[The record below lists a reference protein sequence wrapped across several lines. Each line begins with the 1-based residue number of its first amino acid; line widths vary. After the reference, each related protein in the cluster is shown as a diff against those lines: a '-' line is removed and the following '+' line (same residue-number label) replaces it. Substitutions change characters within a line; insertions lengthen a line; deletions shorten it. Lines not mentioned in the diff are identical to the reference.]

1 MPTQYATWWLP
12 SPSSSLQSKGSS
24 PASEGP
30 SRVPSSS
37 RCPHTCCP
45 AGIARQ
51 QQLLHSGLW
60 LWCGLCDPQWVPG
73 AAGGCGQG
81 RHLRG
86 IPALKCAPKMAVGS
100 WEASRSSLPA
110 CIFTLTVL
118 LLSGNYSIRNQSSP
132 YSPFTETQILWH
144 FLWLQRFL
152 YCTFSFENSLC
163 CSE

>member
-132 YSPFTETQILWH
+132 YSPFTETQIL
-144 FLWLQRFL
+144 
-152 YCTFSFENSLC
+152 
-163 CSE
+163 